1 MYNITPIVEAVFA
14 LIAAIITAL
23 VIPYIRSKTTMQQ
36 QAEINAWVKIAVNAA
51 EQIYNGSGRGA
62 EKKAYV
68 LAFLMEHGMTL
79 DEDKLDAM
87 IEAAVYDLKN
97 GLLVIES
104 GGAPALPAEDMP
116 KETPV
121 LNMRY
126 YDGDVDDDLPYV
138 GELKTDEETGFI
150 YDEEGDVV
158 DEATLAE
165 MCDGGKGDE

>member
-1 MYNITPIVEAVFA
+1 MYNITHIVEALFA
-14 LIAAIITAL
+14 LFAAIITAI
-23 VIPYIRSKTTMQQ
+23 VIPYIRSKTTAQQ

-51 EQIYNGSGRGA
+51 EQIFNGSGRGP

-79 DEDKLDAM
+79 DEEKLDAM

-97 GLLVIES
+97 GLLVVES
-104 GGAPALPAEDMP
+104 AAAPDAEMP
-116 KETPV
+116 EETPV

-126 YDGDVDDDLPYV
+126 DDGDVDDDLPYV
-138 GELKTDEETGFI
+138 GVLKTDEDTGLV

-158 DEATLAE
+158 DKDTLSE
-165 MCDGGKGDE
+165 FCKGDGKGDD

>member
-1 MYNITPIVEAVFA
+1 MNNITPIVEALFG
-14 LIAAIITAL
+14 LIAAIITVL
-23 VIPYIRSKTTMQQ
+23 VIPYIRSKTTAQQ

-51 EQIYNGSGRGA
+51 EQIYDGVGRGA

-79 DEDKLDAM
+79 DEAKLDAM

-97 GLLVIES
+97 GLLVVES
-104 GGAPALPAEDMP
+104 GTVPDAEMP
-116 KETPV
+116 EETPV

-138 GELKTDEETGFI
+138 GVLKTDEETGLI

-158 DEATLAE
+158 DRDTLAGFCE
-165 MCDGGKGDE
+165 GDGKGDD

>member
-1 MYNITPIVEAVFA
+1 MYNITPIVEALFA
-14 LIAAIITAL
+14 LFAAIITAI
-23 VIPYIRSKTTMQQ
+23 VIPYIRSKTNAQQ

-51 EQIYNGSGRGA
+51 EQIFNGSGRGP

-68 LAFLMEHGMTL
+68 LAFLMEHGMKL
-79 DEDKLDAM
+79 DEEKLDAM

-97 GLLVIES
+97 GLLVVES
-104 GGAPALPAEDMP
+104 AAAPDAEMP
-116 KETPV
+116 EETPV

-138 GELKTDEETGFI
+138 GVLKTDEETGLV

-158 DEATLAE
+158 DKDTLSE
-165 MCDGGKGDE
+165 FCKGDGKGDD

>member
-23 VIPYIRSKTTMQQ
+23 VIPYIRSKTNAQQ

-51 EQIYNGSGRGA
+51 EQIYNGVGRGA

-79 DEDKLDAM
+79 DEEKLDAM

-97 GLLVIES
+97 GLLVVES
-104 GGAPALPAEDMP
+104 GPAPDAEMP
-116 KETPV
+116 EETPV

-138 GELKTDEETGFI
+138 GVLKTDEETGLI

-158 DEATLAE
+158 DKDTLAE
-165 MCDGGKGDE
+165 FCKGDGKGDE